1 MNKSELVAAVAA
13 HAGSDQSQARRH
25 VDAVFE
31 TIMNSVVEGERVV
44 VTGFGTFDRVTRPAR
59 TVRNPRTGQP
69 IQVASSLAPRFSVGR
84 TFKEHVSGAGPAAV
98 PESASVAAAAP
109 ATAKVSATV
118 PDAPAP
124 NDKKKKKSKDV
135 AAAGGGKKVKAAK
148 PAKPTRPTRPAKTEK
163 AGKSAKKAGRKGK

>member
-1 MNKSELVAAVAA
+1 VNKSELVAAVAA
-13 HAGSDQSQARRH
+13 NVGSDQSQARRH

-31 TIMNSVVEGERVV
+31 MIMKSVMDGERVV

-84 TFKEHVSGAGPAAV
+84 TFKEHVSGAAPAAA
-98 PESASVAAAAP
+98 PESAQVAAAASAP
-109 ATAKVSATV
+109 AKVSATV

-124 NDKKKKKSKDV
+124 DAKKKKGRKDV
-135 AAAGGGKKVKAAK
+135 AAAAGGKKAKATNSKSVKPAKSAKAVKAAK
-148 PAKPTRPTRPAKTEK
+148 
-163 AGKSAKKAGRKGK
+163 SAKKIGRKGK